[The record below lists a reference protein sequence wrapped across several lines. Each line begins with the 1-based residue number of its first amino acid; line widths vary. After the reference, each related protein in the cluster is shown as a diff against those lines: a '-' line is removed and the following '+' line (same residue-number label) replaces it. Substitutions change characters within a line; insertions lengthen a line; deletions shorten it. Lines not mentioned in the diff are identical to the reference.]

1 MYKYFKNIALT
12 VTAAISAI
20 GNANHTKSTFPNFDS
35 KNATG
40 NKNINCLT
48 NETNI
53 LNIPFPNAWNVEDA
67 IIENPAN
74 TKLTLIILS
83 AGIPIDNICSDALN
97 IFNNGPG
104 IACIITSP
112 INIIPTA

>member
-1 MYKYFKNIALT
+1 MCIRDSII
-12 VTAAISAI
+12 TAATSAI
-20 GNANHTKSTFPNFDS
+20 GNDNHTRSTFPNFDNI
-35 KNATG
+35 NAAG
-40 NKNINCLT
+40 NKNTNCLT
-48 NETNI
+48 NDTSI

-97 IFNNGPG
+97 FFNNGPG